1 MFGIFLT
8 VSIIFDAMASF
19 HEEGECSVFL
29 NVNYVAIKEG
39 KTSDI
44 VDDAP
49 HAEQQ
54 ATKVKL
60 ISKET
65 YNKTIRNQFKWWDSP
80 NYDLDIWLEH
90 QGQKLLVDPDN
101 NKQLELSVVELV
113 SSLSHDMCEEEYIP
127 DSSEIKFDVKVL
139 GIGSYY
145 SCTKKHPADEFDFL
159 FESKLR
165 TNQLRFVHQPLPN
178 TETTDFSRPD
188 FFRIYNENNQEL
200 KAEEWR
206 KAFQSGLT
214 NALKSRYPDC
224 AIEYNGP
231 ALSFIVESVAL
242 NKHLKSPVKVDMTFG
257 IPLDAEEPDHIW
269 PLQSTRVTLDTNS
282 DTRTTLT
289 PLPGLGRIA
298 RCHFVPFGDLWRVS
312 FARHEGG
319 LIRNF
324 SKEKRRLLVVIKVIR
339 NCRRCLKEY
348 KVRFPASFHSLC
360 RQLNNA

>member
-1 MFGIFLT
+1 
-8 VSIIFDAMASF
+8 MASVQ
-19 HEEGECSVFL
+19 EEEELSALSPIKYATLKECTTLEV
-29 NVNYVAIKEG
+29 I
-39 KTSDI
+39 
-44 VDDAP
+44 DDTP
-49 HAEQQ
+49 QVEQQ

-60 ISKET
+60 ISERT
-65 YNKTIRNQFKWWDSP
+65 YNNTIRPQFKWKYSHQ
-80 NYDLDIWLEH
+80 YVLDKWLAH
-90 QGQKLLVDPDN
+90 QGEKLLVDPDN
-101 NKQLELSVVELV
+101 NKELEMSVVELV
-113 SSLSHDMCEEEYIP
+113 TCLSGQMCEEENIP
-127 DSSEIKFDVKVL
+127 DSSEVKFDVKVL

-159 FESKLR
+159 CESQMR
-165 TNQLRFVHQPLPN
+165 TVQLRFVHQPLPN
-178 TETTDFSRPD
+178 TETTEFSRPD

-312 FARHEGG
+312 FARHEGD

-324 SKEKRRLLVVIKVIR
+324 SKEKRRLLVAIKVSP
-339 NCRRCLKEY
+339 NC
-348 KVRFPASFHSLC
+348 
-360 RQLNNA
+360 